1 MRKHFNNRTIQSFI
15 LRKIHVPE
23 FEKAAF
29 KINDLHKE
37 FKKSVLFESGFDTI
51 IGSQTHTNR
60 KFEGTFPEQ
69 NHIFLLK
76 LDRLNSVG
84 ITSREIDIVG
94 RPVKKVTAHRK
105 RWLRVEIQSK

>member
-1 MRKHFNNRTIQSFI
+1 M
-15 LRKIHVPE
+15 PE

-69 NHIFLLK
+69 NHIYLMKLNRLK
-76 LDRLNSVG
+76 RFITHFDMYKEVECVLKGLRKYYVSV
-84 ITSREIDIVG
+84 
-94 RPVKKVTAHRK
+94 
-105 RWLRVEIQSK
+105 